1 MLLQSFSDTQKID
14 AKYFQGYKLAKK
26 KDKDFEKNKSANF
39 FHTAILCRKQS
50 THQNQISKKN

>member
-39 FHTAILCRKQS
+39 FHAPILCRKQS
-50 THQNQISKKN
+50 THQN